1 MECYRIG
8 CTPDGEVTFYNSDIN
23 EASGDKSLLEF
34 YAELYEMAGKEPLC
48 FFGLTQYTQL
58 DGIAISKAAIYGEWL
73 GGPARDDYFT
83 QPEFHLVDEIALTAG
98 CLANYSD
105 VEDEEVLRK
114 LKKLLYVDPSDPEAG
129 KSLVTHSHSV
139 SLKDCRLA
147 VEDIKAED
155 VTGAYHMI
163 SNATFS
169 YMRAKVFKIGRNE
182 RFVEL

>member
-1 MECYRIG
+1 
-8 CTPDGEVTFYNSDIN
+8 
-23 EASGDKSLLEF
+23 
-34 YAELYEMAGKEPLC
+34 MAGKEPLC

-58 DGIAISKAAIYGEWL
+58 DGRALSKAPIYGEWL
-73 GGPARDDYFT
+73 EGPARDDYYT

-98 CLANYSD
+98 CLANYAD
-105 VEDEEVLRK
+105 VQDEEVLRK

-129 KSLVTHSHSV
+129 KSLQTHSHSV
-139 SLKDCRLA
+139 SLNNCIMN
-147 VEDIKAED
+147 VEDIEAED

-169 YMRAKVFKIGRNE
+169 FMRAKVFKIGTNE